1 MKRSCDGSGAP
12 ASLQL
17 RVQSRVLSL
26 LRSVLVL
33 LCLAALAGLFLFPQ
47 LSIPL
52 GLGMLLAV
60 PAGQAEQAL
69 AVLKEA
75 GEAAYRVGEVVPGEG
90 GVELV
95 P

>member
-26 LRSVLVL
+26 LRNVLVL

-47 LSIPL
+47 LSISL
-52 GLGMLLAV
+52 GLGMLLGLGLWMGSYA
-60 PAGQAEQAL
+60 PEAL
-69 AVLKEA
+69 LLSALI
-75 GEAAYRVGEVVPGEG
+75 GNFDQR
-90 GVELV
+90 GVYHATKQT
-95 P
+95 